1 MLCTT
6 MTTIL
11 HAPEM
16 IHPSAPPQPGEHV
29 ELIRRLSRLRGDL
42 EAATRDNARLEHAL
56 TAERAENRRLR
67 EQIVGLPAHRA
78 REQQRRMLSEQC
90 SLNP

>member
-6 MTTIL
+6 MTTTL

-16 IHPSAPPQPGEHV
+16 IHPLAPPQPGEHA
-29 ELIRRLSRLRGDL
+29 ELIRRVSQLRGDL

-67 EQIVGLPAHRA
+67 EQIECFPAHRTH
-78 REQQRRMLSEQC
+78 EQRRRMLTEQC